1 MNQTQLPPSAQL
13 MQFILGKWISKPI
26 YVAAELGIADLL
38 SEGPKTVNALA
49 RATNTHAT
57 SLYRVLRALACVGIF
72 EEISEGRFG
81 LTPMAACLK
90 TDALRSIARM
100 FHADWHDRAW
110 DNLLNS
116 VRTGKTAFEEVRGM
130 PAFDWFK
137 ANAEAAKIYQE
148 ANAVKARNSH
158 RAIIDNYDFSGIK
171 TLTDVGGGL
180 GALLALILESN
191 SEMQGIVADLPE
203 VIRETAKQDH
213 FKKLKSRCKPVA
225 CDFFNQVPAGSDAY
239 LLSHILH
246 DWDDESCRK
255 ILQNCHA
262 AMAYDG
268 KLLVVEAVIPTGNS
282 FSIAKLMDLE
292 VFVMGGGR
300 ERTEAEFRQLFHSS
314 GFRLSRIIPTP
325 ETIVVIEGI
334 PY

>member
-1 MNQTQLPPSAQL
+1 MNQSELPPHAQL

-38 SEGPKTVNALA
+38 AEEPKSIDDLA
-49 RATNTHAT
+49 HATNTHAA

-72 EEISEGRFG
+72 TEVQERQFG
-81 LTPMAACLK
+81 LTPMAECLQ
-90 TDALRSIARM
+90 TNALRSIARM
-100 FHADWHDRAW
+100 FHADWHDRVW
-110 DNLLNS
+110 DHLLNS
-116 VRTGKTAFEEVRGM
+116 VRTGKTAFEEVHGM

-137 ANAEAAKIYQE
+137 TNAEATEIYQQ
-148 ANAVKARNSH
+148 ANAVKVRNSH
-158 RAIIDNYDFSGIK
+158 RTIIDNYDFSGIK
-171 TLTDVGGGL
+171 KLTDVGGGL

-213 FKKLKSRCKPVA
+213 IKKLQSRCKPVA

-246 DWDDESCRK
+246 DWDDEHCRR
-255 ILQNCHA
+255 ILRNCHR
-262 AMAYDG
+262 AMASDT
-268 KLLVVEAVIPTGNS
+268 KLLVVEALIPAGNS

-300 ERTEAEFRQLFHSS
+300 ERTQAEFQQLFQSS
-314 GFRLSRIIPTP
+314 GFELSRIIPTR
-325 ETIVVIEGI
+325 ESISIIEGI
-334 PY
+334 PS

>member
-1 MNQTQLPPSAQL
+1 MNQTELPPHAHL

-38 SEGPKTVNALA
+38 SEGPKSIDALA
-49 RATNTHAT
+49 DATNTHAA
-57 SLYRVLRALACVGIF
+57 SLNRVLRGLACVGIF
-72 EEISEGRFG
+72 AEVSERHFG
-81 LTPMAACLK
+81 LTPMAECLQ
-90 TDALRSIARM
+90 TGALRPIARM

-110 DNLLNS
+110 DHLLDS
-116 VRTGKTAFEEVRGM
+116 VRTGRTAFEEVHGK

-137 ANAEAAKIYQE
+137 TNTEAAKIYQE
-148 ANAVKARNSH
+148 ANAVKVRNSH
-158 RAIIDNYDFSGIK
+158 RAVIDNYDFSGIK
-171 TLTDVGGGL
+171 KMTDVGGGL

-203 VIRETAKQDH
+203 VIKETAKQDH
-213 FKKLKSRCKPVA
+213 IKKLKSRCKPVA
-225 CDFFNQVPAGSDAY
+225 CDFFKQVPAGSDAY

-246 DWDDESCRK
+246 DWDDEHCRK
-255 ILQNCHA
+255 ILQKCHDA
-262 AMAYDG
+262 TAYDG
-268 KLLVVEAVIPTGNS
+268 KLLVVEAVIPAGNS

-300 ERTEAEFRQLFHSS
+300 ERTEAEFKQLFQSS
-314 GFRLSRIIPTP
+314 GFRLSRMIPTH
-325 ETIVVIEGI
+325 ETIAVIEGI